1 MVNNDKELFRICE
14 ITKTLGITRRILINY
29 EEHGLLTPAVKNE
42 NSGFRYYSADN
53 MVHIKLIRTLQ
64 NLGLSLAE
72 IKKYFNNTSVL
83 GEQINRL
90 VLLRNQLD
98 QYIAQLRLRE
108 YSAKKHEIINVTL
121 PAFTAF
127 CKDFNNANLSTK
139 TVQLR
144 KTYTEAVKK
153 YQLDINNKM
162 CIQVSVNTDLNG
174 QYIIPVVPESKG
186 KYIKTFS
193 QVSAICIYYRGAYE
207 NFPEVQLKL
216 LRYAK
221 ENGMTPH
228 GYFRNIYMEGPPTHG
243 ANKNAYVTQI
253 ALPIKFLEI

>member
-1 MVNNDKELFRICE
+1 MNTNVQVRIYFIKNIRKRNFMVNNDKELFRIGE

-144 KTYTEAVKK
+144 KTYTEAVKN
-153 YQLDINNKM
+153 INW
-162 CIQVSVNTDLNG
+162 ILT
-174 QYIIPVVPESKG
+174 
-186 KYIKTFS
+186 IKC
-193 QVSAICIYYRGAYE
+193 V
-207 NFPEVQLKL
+207 
-216 LRYAK
+216 
-221 ENGMTPH
+221 
-228 GYFRNIYMEGPPTHG
+228 FR
-243 ANKNAYVTQI
+243 
-253 ALPIKFLEI
+253 FR